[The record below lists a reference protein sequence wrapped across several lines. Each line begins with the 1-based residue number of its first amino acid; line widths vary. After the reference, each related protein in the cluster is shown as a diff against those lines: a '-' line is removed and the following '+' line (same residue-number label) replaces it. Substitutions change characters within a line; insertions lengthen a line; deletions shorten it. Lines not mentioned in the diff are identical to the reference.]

1 MLPETIQKVLAT
13 ADPTIEKVLQ
23 DHKLPGIGVGIV
35 YKGEMIYA
43 KGFGQAN
50 IVQNILATP
59 DTVFRIA
66 SVSKTFAAVGLMQ
79 LWEQG
84 QFDLHDPVNDYLVDY
99 KVRHANRHAPPITFH
114 HLLTHTA
121 GLGEFT
127 RLTDYLRPKAHFNVV
142 RPNTSVPPLRTLYG
156 RTLSAEC
163 FPGEKWCY
171 ANNGFA
177 TVGQLVADISGQPF
191 PDYIRDHILAP
202 LGMDKSDFWRSDRV
216 RDGLAI
222 GYKYRAKKREF
233 KPVWDL
239 EQVTTAAGAMYATIN
254 DMGRYMAALMGQNG
268 AILKPETLDLM
279 FTPQYQLDE
288 RLQGMGYGFK
298 VDRWNEQRVVAHDGL
313 WLGFISSMFVAPEA
327 GLGVIALTN
336 TANAIAISLAHG
348 LMRRMLGASRALKK
362 RPEAD
367 GLPDMPDLWPSLIGY
382 YGPKPGFNSNFRL
395 WTSYGGELEVYQNG
409 DDLHIRSI
417 RGSWKEGRSLKRAED
432 GDPLSFAIGS
442 RAVIFKRNETGEPER
457 LLLGLNEFYKRP
469 YRHSIRFRLKVLVI
483 SAIILL
489 AAVLLLILLL

>member
-1 MLPETIQKVLAT
+1 MLPENVQKVLET
-13 ADPTIEKVLQ
+13 ADPTIEKVLKEY
-23 DHKLPGIGVGIV
+23 HLPGIGVGIV
-35 YKGEMIYA
+35 YRGEMIYA
-43 KGFGQAN
+43 KGFGQAD
-50 IVQNILATP
+50 IAQNRPVTA

-84 QFDLHDPVNDYLVDY
+84 RFDLHDPINDYLTSYQV
-99 KVRHANRHAPPITFH
+99 KHRRRHAPPITFH

-127 RLTDYLRPKAHFNVV
+127 WLTDYLRPKAHFNVV
-142 RPNTSVPPLRTLYG
+142 RSDTPVPPLQKLYG
-156 RTLSAEC
+156 RTLRAEC
-163 FPGEKWCY
+163 FPGEKWRY

-191 PDYIRDHILAP
+191 PDYIRQHIFEP
-202 LGMDKSDFWRSDRV
+202 LGMDKSEFWRSERV

-222 GYKYRAKKREF
+222 GYKYRAKKNDF

-298 VDRWNEQRVVAHDGL
+298 VDRWNEHRVVSHDGL
-313 WLGFISSMFVAPEA
+313 WLGFIASLFVAPEA
-327 GLGVIALTN
+327 ELGVIALTN
-336 TANAIAISLAHG
+336 AANSIAIGLARG
-348 LMRRMLGASRALKK
+348 LMRRMLGASRPLKK
-362 RPEAD
+362 RLETED
-367 GLPDMPDLWPSLIGY
+367 TPDLWSSLVGY
-382 YGPKPGFNSNFRL
+382 YGPKRGFNSNFRL
-395 WTSYGGELEVYQNG
+395 WTSYGGELEVYENEDG
-409 DDLHIRSI
+409 LRIRAI
-417 RGSWKEGRSLKRAED
+417 RGSWQEGKSLRRAEEV
-432 GDPLSFAIGS
+432 DPLSFAVGS
-442 RAVIFKRNETGEPER
+442 QAVIFKRDAAAGEPDR
-457 LLLGLNEFYKRP
+457 LLVGLHAFYKRP
-469 YRHSIRFRLKVLVI
+469 YRRSIRFRLKVGIL
-483 SAIILL
+483 SAVILL